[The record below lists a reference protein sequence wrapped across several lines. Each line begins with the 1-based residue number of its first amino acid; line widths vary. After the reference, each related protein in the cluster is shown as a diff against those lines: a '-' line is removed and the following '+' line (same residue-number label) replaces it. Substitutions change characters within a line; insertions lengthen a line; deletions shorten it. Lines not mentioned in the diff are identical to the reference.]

1 MPRLRGRETRL
12 LASIL
17 KAERRQGA
25 AVFAVLLVALALRLM
40 MPALLGRFVDAA
52 INHQPIHTLTT
63 IAITYVVIA
72 LIAEALQ
79 LGVTWGAVRLSRQ
92 AGNRLRE
99 RLSAHSLKLEMAWHA
114 KHSPGQLIERID
126 GDVEALIVFFTNAL
140 VQVLGNVILYGD
152 LEERLGGLED
162 LRANGAGNY
171 AVHRL
176 HTNSARSWRAA
187 RRASFLG

>member
-25 AVFAVLLVALALRLM
+25 AVFAVLLVALALRLV

-52 INHQPIHTLTT
+52 INHQPLHTLTA
-63 IAITYVVIA
+63 IALTYVVIA
-72 LIAEALQ
+72 LTAEVLQ
-79 LGVTWGAVRLSRQ
+79 LVVTWGAVRLSWQ

-99 RLSAHSLKLEMAWHA
+99 RLSAHALKLEMSWHA

-126 GDVEALIVFFTNAL
+126 GDVEALVVFFTNAL
-140 VQVLGNVILYGD
+140 VQVLGNIVLMVG
-152 LEERLGGLED
+152 
-162 LRANGAGNY
+162 
-171 AVHRL
+171 
-176 HTNSARSWRAA
+176 
-187 RRASFLG
+187 